1 MDSNEINETNDQII
15 NNEELIILPIP
26 VSLSQLMGSFMNNNI
41 YTTTTNITTTNTQN
55 NLTEEELNINETE
68 INEDIVADNSENTI
82 LPDNSENTILPDNS
96 GNNILPDNSD
106 NTILQND
113 NHVLPNDNHV
123 LPYENIQQPNLF
135 MNIFTRNLIPAQGL
149 SHDPPQTFEEQIVN
163 QTFNQQ
169 NKYKKVCSKDFINS
183 LSVQKVTKEMV
194 EKKITC
200 GVCLDELKEGEEI
213 LELPCKDKHYFHIKN
228 DICDGI
234 YPWLK
239 DNNTC
244 PLCRHEFPSDEKE
257 IEDQTT
263 VEPIRPV
270 LRPINLMELVNQAL
284 QDEEERILQ
293 QTILESLNDTNQEN
307 NNDSI

>member
-1 MDSNEINETNDQII
+1 MDSNEPLNDETDNNGTEMNETEQ
-15 NNEELIILPIP
+15 EPIILPIP
-26 VSLSQLMGSFMNNNI
+26 VSLSQLMGSLMVNRI
-41 YTTTTNITTTNTQN
+41 H
-55 NLTEEELNINETE
+55 NINQ
-68 INEDIVADNSENTI
+68 IPPIPPPPNED
-82 LPDNSENTILPDNS
+82 P
-96 GNNILPDNSD
+96 
-106 NTILQND
+106 Q
-113 NHVLPNDNHV
+113 PNDEND
-123 LPYENIQQPNLF
+123 LPYENIGPTNNLF
-135 MNIFTRNLIPAQGL
+135 MNIFTRNRITDQGVTQG
-149 SHDPPQTFEEQIVN
+149 PPQTFEEQIVN

-183 LSVQKVTKEMV
+183 LSVKKVTKDMV

-200 GVCLDELKEGEEI
+200 GICLDELKEGEDV

-228 DICDGI
+228 DVCDGI

-257 IEDQTT
+257 IDIQRP

-270 LRPINLMELVNQAL
+270 LRPINLIEMVNQAL

-293 QTILESLNDTNQEN
+293 QTILDSLNDTNQEN

>member
-1 MDSNEINETNDQII
+1 MDSNEPLNDQID
-15 NNEELIILPIP
+15 NEPDNDEHVNDETYNGESEQEPIILPIP
-26 VSLSQLMGSFMNNNI
+26 VSLSQLMGSFMN
-41 YTTTTNITTTNTQN
+41 TTMVYTTNINTENPVN
-55 NLTEEELNINETE
+55 NQ
-68 INEDIVADNSENTI
+68 
-82 LPDNSENTILPDNS
+82 
-96 GNNILPDNSD
+96 G
-106 NTILQND
+106 ND
-113 NHVLPNDNHV
+113 NQGNDNQGNDNQGNDNQGNDNEETNDDTNA
-123 LPYENIQQPNLF
+123 LPYGNIDPTNNLF
-135 MNIFTRNLIPAQGL
+135 MNIFTGNHIPAQGL
-149 SHDPPQTFEEQIVN
+149 TQHPGPQTFEEQIVN

-200 GVCLDELKEGEEI
+200 GICLDELKEGEEI

-228 DICDGI
+228 TMCDGI

-257 IEDQTT
+257 IEVSN
-263 VEPIRPV
+263 VEPIRPI
-270 LRPINLMELVNQAL
+270 LRPINLMEIVNQVI

-293 QTILESLNDTNQEN
+293 ETILESLNDYTTNQ
-307 NNDSI
+307 

>member
-1 MDSNEINETNDQII
+1 MDSNETNGTNETNETDDQII
-15 NNEELIILPIP
+15 NNEEPIILPIP
-26 VSLSQLMGSFMNNNI
+26 VTLSQLMGSLMVNRI
-41 YTTTTNITTTNTQN
+41 H
-55 NLTEEELNINETE
+55 NINQ
-68 INEDIVADNSENTI
+68 IPPIPAPPNEEA
-82 LPDNSENTILPDNS
+82 
-96 GNNILPDNSD
+96 
-106 NTILQND
+106 Q
-113 NHVLPNDNHV
+113 PNDEND
-123 LPYENIQQPNLF
+123 LPYENIGPTNNLF
-135 MNIFTRNLIPAQGL
+135 MNIFTRNRNPAQGVTQGQ
-149 SHDPPQTFEEQIVN
+149 PQTFEEQIVN

-200 GVCLDELKEGEEI
+200 GICLDELKEGEEI
-213 LELPCKDKHYFHIKN
+213 IELPCKDKHYFHIKN
-228 DICDGI
+228 DVCDGI

-257 IEDQTT
+257 IDIQTP
-263 VEPIRPV
+263 VEPN
-270 LRPINLMELVNQAL
+270 RPILRQFNLMDIVNRAL

-307 NNDSI
+307 NDTNQENNNDSI

>member
-1 MDSNEINETNDQII
+1 MDSNESNESSESTDII
-15 NNEELIILPIP
+15 DNNSEEPIILPIP
-26 VSLSQLMGSFMNNNI
+26 VSLSQLMGSLMVNRI
-41 YTTTTNITTTNTQN
+41 H
-55 NLTEEELNINETE
+55 NINQNPPP
-68 INEDIVADNSENTI
+68 NED
-82 LPDNSENTILPDNS
+82 P
-96 GNNILPDNSD
+96 
-106 NTILQND
+106 Q
-113 NHVLPNDNHV
+113 PNDENN
-123 LPYENIQQPNLF
+123 LPYENIGPTNNLF
-135 MNIFTRNLIPAQGL
+135 MNIFTRNRIPPQDAQQHPG
-149 SHDPPQTFEEQIVN
+149 PPQTYEEQIVN

-183 LSVQKVTKEMV
+183 LSVKKVTKEMV

-200 GVCLDELKEGEEI
+200 GICLDELKEGEDV

-228 DICDGI
+228 TICDGI

-263 VEPIRPV
+263 VEPIRPI
-270 LRPINLMELVNQAL
+270 LRPINLLEMVNQAL

-293 QTILESLNDTNQEN
+293 QTILDSLNDSNQEN
-307 NNDSI
+307 YND

>member
-1 MDSNEINETNDQII
+1 MDSNETDETNGTNQTDDQII
-15 NNEELIILPIP
+15 NEDPLILPIP
-26 VSLSQLMGSFMNNNI
+26 VTLSQLMGSFMNNNI
-41 YTTTTNITTTNTQN
+41 IYTTNITTTNTQN
-55 NLTEEELNINETE
+55 NLTEELLNINESETVEDNSENTILPDNTE
-68 INEDIVADNSENTI
+68 NTILPDSENTI
-82 LPDNSENTILPDNS
+82 LPDNSENTILP
-96 GNNILPDNSD
+96 
-106 NTILQND
+106 
-113 NHVLPNDNHV
+113 NDNHV
-123 LPYENIQQPNLF
+123 LPYENIQPNLF
-135 MNIFTRNLIPAQGL
+135 MNIFTRNRIPAQGVTQML
-149 SHDPPQTFEEQIVN
+149 PQTFEEQVIN

-183 LSVQKVTKEMV
+183 LSVQKVTEEMV

-200 GVCLDELKEGEEI
+200 GVCLDELKEGEDV

-228 DICDGI
+228 EVCDGI

-257 IEDQTT
+257 IEVSN

-270 LRPINLMELVNQAL
+270 LRPFNLMEIVNQAL

-293 QTILESLNDTNQEN
+293 QTILESLNESTANQEN

>member
-1 MDSNEINETNDQII
+1 MDSNETDETNGTNQTDDQII
-15 NNEELIILPIP
+15 NEDPLILPIP
-26 VSLSQLMGSFMNNNI
+26 VTLSQLMGSFMNNNI
-41 YTTTTNITTTNTQN
+41 IYTTNITTTNTQN
-55 NLTEEELNINETE
+55 NLTEELLNINESETVEDNSENTILPDNTE
-68 INEDIVADNSENTI
+68 NTILPDSENTI
-82 LPDNSENTILPDNS
+82 LPDNSENTILP
-96 GNNILPDNSD
+96 
-106 NTILQND
+106 
-113 NHVLPNDNHV
+113 NDNHV
-123 LPYENIQQPNLF
+123 LPYENIQPNLF
-135 MNIFTRNLIPAQGL
+135 MNIFTRNRIPAQGVTQML
-149 SHDPPQTFEEQIVN
+149 PQTFEEQVIN

-183 LSVQKVTKEMV
+183 LSVQKVTEEMV

-200 GVCLDELKEGEEI
+200 GVCLDELKEGEDV

-228 DICDGI
+228 EVCDGI

-244 PLCRHEFPSDEKE
+244 PLCRYEFPSDEKE
-257 IEDQTT
+257 IEDQPT

-270 LRPINLMELVNQAL
+270 LRPFNLMEIVNQAL

>member
-1 MDSNEINETNDQII
+1 MDSNESDETEDQQVND
-15 NNEELIILPIP
+15 EEPVILPIP
-26 VSLSQLMGSFMNNNI
+26 ISLSQLMGSFMNNNNTV
-41 YTTTTNITTTNTQN
+41 YTTNIVNTDN
-55 NLTEEELNINETE
+55 NITESGLNINGTVNN
-68 INEDIVADNSENTI
+68 IIDNEDIVND
-82 LPDNSENTILPDNS
+82 
-96 GNNILPDNSD
+96 NNILP
-106 NTILQND
+106 ND
-113 NHVLPNDNHV
+113 NEV
-123 LPYENIQQPNLF
+123 LPYENIQTPNLF
-135 MNIFTRNLIPAQGL
+135 MNIFTRNRIPAQG
-149 SHDPPQTFEEQIVN
+149 PPQTFEEQIVN

-213 LELPCKDKHYFHIKN
+213 IELPCKDKHYFHIKN
-228 DICDGI
+228 EVCDGI

-239 DNNTC
+239 ENNTC
-244 PLCRHEFPSDEKE
+244 PLCRYEFPSDEKE
-257 IEDQTT
+257 IDDQTT

-270 LRPINLMELVNQAL
+270 LRPFNLMEIVNQAL

-293 QTILESLNDTNQEN
+293 QTILESLESLNDTNQEN

>member
-1 MDSNEINETNDQII
+1 MDSNETNGTDETNGTNQTDDQII
-15 NNEELIILPIP
+15 NNEEQIILPIP

-41 YTTTTNITTTNTQN
+41 IYTTTNINTTNTQN
-55 NLTEEELNINETE
+55 NLTEELLNINESETVE
-68 INEDIVADNSENTI
+68 DNSENTI
-82 LPDNSENTILPDNS
+82 LPDNSENTI
-96 GNNILPDNSD
+96 
-106 NTILQND
+106 
-113 NHVLPNDNHV
+113 VPNDNHV

-135 MNIFTRNLIPAQGL
+135 MNIFTRNRIPAQG
-149 SHDPPQTFEEQIVN
+149 PPQTFEEQVIN

-200 GVCLDELKEGEEI
+200 GVCLDELKEGEDI

-228 DICDGI
+228 EVCDGI

-239 DNNTC
+239 ENNTC

-257 IEDQTT
+257 IDISD

-270 LRPINLMELVNQAL
+270 LRPFNLMEIVNQAL

-293 QTILESLNDTNQEN
+293 QTILDSLNDSTANQINNDTNQENNDTNQEN

>member
-1 MDSNEINETNDQII
+1 MDSNEPLNDETDNNGTEMNETEQ
-15 NNEELIILPIP
+15 EPIILPIP
-26 VSLSQLMGSFMNNNI
+26 VSLSQLMGSLMVNRVH
-41 YTTTTNITTTNTQN
+41 
-55 NLTEEELNINETE
+55 NINQ
-68 INEDIVADNSENTI
+68 IPPIPPPPNED
-82 LPDNSENTILPDNS
+82 P
-96 GNNILPDNSD
+96 
-106 NTILQND
+106 Q
-113 NHVLPNDNHV
+113 PNDEND
-123 LPYENIQQPNLF
+123 LPYENIGPTNNLF
-135 MNIFTRNLIPAQGL
+135 MNIFTRNRIPDQGVTQG
-149 SHDPPQTFEEQIVN
+149 PPQTFEEQIVN

-183 LSVQKVTKEMV
+183 LSVKKVTKDMV

-200 GVCLDELKEGEEI
+200 GICLDELKEGEDV

-228 DICDGI
+228 EVCDGI

-257 IEDQTT
+257 IDIQRP

-270 LRPINLMELVNQAL
+270 LRPFNLMEIVNQAL

-293 QTILESLNDTNQEN
+293 QTILDSLNDTNQEN

>member
-1 MDSNEINETNDQII
+1 MDSNETNETDETNETNETDDQIDN
-15 NNEELIILPIP
+15 NNEEPIILPIP
-26 VSLSQLMGSFMNNNI
+26 VTLSQLMGSFMNNNI
-41 YTTTTNITTTNTQN
+41 IYTTTNITTTNTQN
-55 NLTEEELNINETE
+55 NLTEELLNINETG
-68 INEDIVADNSENTI
+68 IVEDIVADNIENTI
-82 LPDNSENTILPDNS
+82 LPDNSENTILP
-96 GNNILPDNSD
+96 
-106 NTILQND
+106 
-113 NHVLPNDNHV
+113 DNHV

-135 MNIFTRNLIPAQGL
+135 MNIFTRNRIPTQGQ
-149 SHDPPQTFEEQIVN
+149 SHHPGPPQTFEEQLVN

-228 DICDGI
+228 TVCDGI

-239 DNNTC
+239 ENNTC

-257 IEDQTT
+257 IDISA

-270 LRPINLMELVNQAL
+270 LRPFNLMEIVNQAL

-293 QTILESLNDTNQEN
+293 QTILDSLNDTNQGN

>member
-1 MDSNEINETNDQII
+1 MDSNETNGTDETNGTNETN
-15 NNEELIILPIP
+15 EEPIILPIP
-26 VSLSQLMGSFMNNNI
+26 VTLSQLMGSFMNNNI
-41 YTTTTNITTTNTQN
+41 IYTTTNINATNTQN
-55 NLTEEELNINETE
+55 NLNEELLNINESETDE
-68 INEDIVADNSENTI
+68 DNSETTI
-82 LPDNSENTILPDNS
+82 LPDNSENTI
-96 GNNILPDNSD
+96 
-106 NTILQND
+106 
-113 NHVLPNDNHV
+113 LPNDNHV

-135 MNIFTRNLIPAQGL
+135 MNIFTRNRIPAQGQ
-149 SHDPPQTFEEQIVN
+149 SQHPGPPQTFEEQVIN

-183 LSVQKVTKEMV
+183 LSVQKVTEEMV

-200 GVCLDELKEGEEI
+200 GVCLDELKEGEDV

-228 DICDGI
+228 EVCDGI

-257 IEDQTT
+257 IEVSN

-270 LRPINLMELVNQAL
+270 LRPFNLMEIVNQAL

-293 QTILESLNDTNQEN
+293 QTILESLNDSTANQINNDTNQEN

>member
-1 MDSNEINETNDQII
+1 MDSNETDDTNDQII
-15 NNEELIILPIP
+15 NEEPIILPIP
-26 VSLSQLMGSFMNNNI
+26 VSLSQLMGSFMNNMI
-41 YTTTTNITTTNTQN
+41 YTTNIVNTNNVTNQD
-55 NLTEEELNINETE
+55 LNINEQ
-68 INEDIVADNSENTI
+68 ENTHT
-82 LPDNSENTILPDNS
+82 DNNMD
-96 GNNILPDNSD
+96 GNNI
-106 NTILQND
+106 I
-113 NHVLPNDNHV
+113 PNDTNI
-123 LPYENIQQPNLF
+123 LPYENILPHENINQPNLF
-135 MNIFTRNLIPAQGL
+135 VNIFTRDRIIPQG
-149 SHDPPQTFEEQIVN
+149 PPQTFEEQIVN

-183 LSVQKVTKEMV
+183 LSIQKVSKEMV

-200 GVCLDELKEGEEI
+200 GICLDELNEDEDV

-228 DICDGI
+228 TVCDGI

-239 DNNTC
+239 ENNTC

-257 IEDQTT
+257 IDDQTT
-263 VEPIRPV
+263 VEPNRHV
-270 LRPINLMELVNQAL
+270 LRPFNLMEIVNQAL